1 MNTLHKTLLL
11 AALLATPFAAAQAQS
26 SRAAHEAWL
35 KAQQIDIKP
44 TLKITE
50 TTIPA
55 GSSAN
60 APNANPGSANPGS
73 AMPADQMPSTPMPAG
88 NASTPAPA
96 MPSNGSAAPA
106 GSSSSYGSQYGGGQ
120 PAK

>member
-1 MNTLHKTLLL
+1 MNTLYKTLLV

-26 SRAAHEAWL
+26 SRTSHEAWL

-55 GSSAN
+55 GTPSTTPSA
-60 APNANPGSANPGS
+60 S
-73 AMPADQMPSTPMPAG
+73 MPASNM
-88 NASTPAPA
+88 PAPA
-96 MPSNGSAAPA
+96 ATMPSNNSAAPA
-106 GSSSSYGSQYGGGQ
+106 GSSYGSQYGGGQ
-120 PAK
+120 QPAK